1 MSAAKCAVNGM
12 DISAWLRGLGL
23 ERYEQAF
30 RENAIDEAILPKL
43 TAEDLRDLGVT
54 AVGHRRILLDAI
66 AALRAETFRD
76 TTEHSV
82 EPDRSW
88 SYFNRSACY
97 LAFAVVGLA
106 VGALAPRAPR
116 LAAAALAVC
125 LGLVLAWALLGKVVP
140 DLDPDGERVA
150 RLRGSL
156 GYWNALAFVAAM
168 AVPVSL
174 WAAARREHPH
184 PARAAGAVLFF
195 LATVALLLTYS
206 RGGALVALG
215 ALGLWLVL
223 GSPRL
228 ESVVA
233 ALGAGAAGLAVAI
246 VGFALPGVSEER
258 QPEDVR
264 ADDGLLFGL
273 AIVVGAVLVFGAAY
287 LASRRD
293 ARRPLEAH
301 VRRRLGRAAGL
312 AAAALFVAV
321 LALGVVR
328 AGSPVDWVGDAVS
341 EFSEPINPS
350 VEDDPV
356 RFAEL
361 SSNTRWSWWEDA
373 LEVFREHPV
382 VGAGA
387 GAYDVARRPFRD
399 DTLAPVEPHSLPLQF
414 LAELGVV
421 GILLIGTA
429 AVAAAVGIAAA
440 LRGAEGPDRPAV
452 AALTVLAA
460 AYALHGLIEFSWDYV
475 ALSGPV
481 FLVVGLLL
489 GRGVS
494 APPARLGWFSGG
506 AAAAVVAA
514 MLFSLAAPW
523 LSARKVEDARAA
535 IERPDESARLAEDA
549 HDLNPLA
556 VEPLFLWADAE
567 AARGDVAAARR
578 LYVRAVELQPE
589 NARTWRELGEFELE
603 ARRDFVRAERYLA
616 RARELDPQDPAT
628 EDLLAELRARQP

>member
-1 MSAAKCAVNGM
+1 MQTARASGIVPLAAA
-12 DISAWLRGLGL
+12 GLL
-23 ERYEQAF
+23 A
-30 RENAIDEAILPKL
+30 
-43 TAEDLRDLGVT
+43 
-54 AVGHRRILLDAI
+54 
-66 AALRAETFRD
+66 AALVAGDGSSDDRLVWIGGAALVAAGAVAIFWLPRPARVGWIFFAALAAFVLWSGLSILW
-76 TTEHSV
+76 SV

-97 LAFAVVGLA
+97 LAFAVIGLA
-106 VGALAPRAPR
+106 MGALVPRAPR
-116 LAAAALAVC
+116 LAAAALGAG
-125 LGLVLAWALLGKVVP
+125 LTLVLAWALLGKVVP

-174 WAAARREHPH
+174 WAAARRAHAH
-184 PARAAGAVLFF
+184 AARAAGAVLFF

-233 ALGAGAAGLAVAI
+233 AVGAGAVGLVVAI
-246 VGFALPGVSEER
+246 VGFALAGVSEAR

-264 ADDGLLFGL
+264 ADDGLLFGVAL
-273 AIVVGAVLVFGAAY
+273 VVGAALVFGAAY
-287 LASRRD
+287 LASRQE
-293 ARRPLEAH
+293 ARRPLDER
-301 VRRRLGRAAGL
+301 VRRRLGRAAGV
-312 AAAALFVAV
+312 AAAALFVAA

-341 EFSEPINPS
+341 EFSEPINPA

-356 RFAEL
+356 RYAEL

-387 GAYDVARRPFRD
+387 GAYGVARRPFRED
-399 DTLAPVEPHSLPLQF
+399 ALAPVEPHSLPLQF
-414 LAELGVV
+414 LAELGLV
-421 GILLIGTA
+421 GFLLIGTA
-429 AVAAAVGIAAA
+429 AVAAAVGVAAT
-440 LRGAEGPDRPAV
+440 LRRAKGADRPTV
-452 AALTVLAA
+452 AALTVVAA
-460 AYALHGLIEFSWDYV
+460 AYAVHGLVEFNWDYV

-489 GRGVS
+489 GRGAS
-494 APPARLGWFSGG
+494 AQPARLGWFSGG
-506 AAAAVVAA
+506 GAAAVVAA
-514 MLFSLAAPW
+514 MLFSLFVPW

-535 IERPDESARLAEDA
+535 IERPSESARLAEDA

-567 AARGDVAAARR
+567 AERGDVAAARR
-578 LYVRAVELQPE
+578 RYVEAVELQPE
-589 NARTWRELGEFELE
+589 NARTWRELGEYELE
-603 ARRDFVRAERYLA
+603 VLERRGFA
-616 RARELDPQDPAT
+616 
-628 EDLLAELRARQP
+628 